1 MSRAWWNG
9 HFVPRTTPG
18 IPTLTAGE
26 GWFETILV
34 EDGVPRL
41 LEAHLD
47 RLLRSADELAIP
59 VPTDRESL
67 RAACRTLAGEQ
78 ADPGHMRVLAGRG
91 GAAVTV
97 DRFAGY
103 PPEIYAEGV
112 DVEWAEATGHP
123 LGDRAG
129 MKLLPYTTMLD
140 ARAAARDRGSFEVL
154 FRDRDG
160 VLLEGSASNL
170 FLVQAGEIL
179 TPPADRPLLPGVTR
193 AAVLAAARTL
203 GLPCREVDL
212 RPEHFR
218 SADEA
223 FLTGSLMKTAPI
235 RSAGGVRV
243 PLGEIAARLRREVF
257 GR

>member
-1 MSRAWWNG
+1 
-9 HFVPRTTPG
+9 VTTPG
-18 IPTLTAGE
+18 IPTLTGGE
-26 GWFETILV
+26 GLFETILV

-47 RLLRSADELAIP
+47 RLLRSAGKLAIP
-59 VPTDRESL
+59 VPTDRNSL
-67 RAACRTLAGEQ
+67 RSACRTLAGEQ
-78 ADPGHMRVLAGRG
+78 VGPGHMRVLSGRG

-112 DVEWAEATGHP
+112 DVDWSEWTGHP

-129 MKLLPYTTMLD
+129 HKLLPYATMLD
-140 ARAAARDRGSFEVL
+140 ARAAARDRGAFEVL

-170 FLVQAGEIL
+170 FLVEDGTIL

-193 AAVLAAARTL
+193 AAVLAAAETL
-203 GLPCREVDL
+203 GLPCREVDI
-212 RPEHFR
+212 RPERFR

-223 FLTGSLMKTAPI
+223 FLTGSLMKTVPI
-235 RSAGGVRV
+235 RSAGGAPV
-243 PLGEIAARLRREVF
+243 PLGEIAARLRREIF
-257 GR
+257 ER